1 MSPTVYLREKHGH
14 SQASS
19 APKPKSKP
27 THGQGQRTASVPHGH
42 SSLQAAPGDRTSE
55 AVGSLHKTGTL
66 RTIAVALLVEIWRRL
81 FRTPETEALPSF
93 KLFGALWGS
102 GFSTSQGRDAR
113 SLGAVIARLD
123 AMQMTLVLCAG
134 AV

>member
-1 MSPTVYLREKHGH
+1 MARDSEQLLFHMGIPR
-14 SQASS
+14 SR
-19 APKPKSKP
+19 
-27 THGQGQRTASVPHGH
+27 QRLGIGRQRQWDACTKLA
-42 SSLQAAPGDRTSE
+42 LF
-55 AVGSLHKTGTL
+55 
-66 RTIAVALLVEIWRRL
+66 ALLPWLCWWRYGGD
-81 FRTPETEALPSF
+81 FSELPKRKLSRAS